1 MAAVIRPTRIDAAH
15 FFEFIHDS
23 DVAVVF
29 VSAHP
34 LHTFNRSLARRLA
47 REHEGIAIATI
58 DLRRLVFS
66 GPSVLRFLHQGLRA
80 CDAPSAFGV
89 LPGYHLFRSGEML
102 AWDAGLPS
110 LDDVAALARSALLGA
125 VWSGISSDWT
135 FVRQAVQL
143 AADQAAAERVA
154 ARFRQAVTGA
164 RPRGEQ
170 ERHTEAPPADELYW
184 AYQVLG
190 VLPTATDREV
200 HEAWRRRRAE
210 VHPDLAGNDPLEF
223 ERRSRLSRD
232 INHARDVIVNH
243 RYPGTRG
250 ATHAWAS

>member
-1 MAAVIRPTRIDAAH
+1 MKRPTPIDTAR
-15 FFEFIHDS
+15 FFEFLQDS
-23 DVAVVF
+23 DLAVVF

-34 LHTFNRSLARRLA
+34 LHRFNRALARQLA
-47 REHEGIAIATI
+47 KEHEGIAIGSI
-58 DLRRLVFS
+58 DLGRLVLS

-80 CDAPSAFGV
+80 CGAPSAFGV

-102 AWDAGLPS
+102 AWDAGLPA

-125 VWSGISSDWT
+125 VWSGVSSDWT
-135 FVRQAVQL
+135 FVRQAVQF
-143 AADQAAAERVA
+143 AADQAAAERIA
-154 ARFRQAVTGA
+154 SKFRQAAAGA
-164 RPRGEQ
+164 RVHREHGRGAA
-170 ERHTEAPPADELYW
+170 EAPPVDELYW

-210 VHPDLAGNDPLEF
+210 VHPDLAGDDPLEF
-223 ERRSRLSRD
+223 DRRSRLSRD
-232 INHARDVIVNH
+232 INHARDVIVNQ